1 MSIAPSGVDEYS
13 GAPVAKNRTVGYAF
27 ERSRSRPRAG
37 SGQVRPR
44 LRARAHIEWSSSRPR
59 SRVSTRAAPDE
70 HGRQQRDTEPA
81 ISGTDRDAPIDDAGS
96 DHALD
101 PIFHPRGVAVVG
113 VSTQP
118 GPGGRLGGIFLNALL
133 DLGYEKEHALYAVN
147 PKMTEVR
154 GVPCYPSV
162 LDCPDPLDHVISQ
175 IPAEGVPELVE
186 HCIQRGLRSLH
197 FFTAGLSETGDEEL
211 IRQERALVERA
222 RNAGM
227 RLIGPNCMGLYV
239 PSVGLSFNSN
249 SPKEPGNVF
258 MLSQSGA
265 NAGAIIEGL
274 GRRGLRFSKGVSYG
288 NAADLRAHDFL
299 DYALHDPAT
308 ELVVAYIEGPR
319 DGRAFFEALR
329 RLARV
334 KPTIVLKGGISEDGA
349 RAARSHTGSLAGSIE
364 VFDALCRQAGAMR
377 VRTLD
382 DLLDLAVAATSE
394 LRGVQGRR
402 VTLIGAGGGY
412 AVLSSDQMAMEGLQ
426 VPWLPEDVQEALHE
440 FIPIAGT
447 SVRNPVDANFGR
459 DHPMDFQ
466 GDRELT
472 RRAFELIARAPTT
485 DLIFTTVG
493 TRWSR
498 DPDQSAEGRQRRLAD
513 TTDELVRIS
522 KRSGVPIALVLRED
536 SIEEAGRPAYQRG
549 IGVFPTLE
557 RAARAVATLLEWR
570 KRREGLPELFE
581 R

>member
-1 MSIAPSGVDEYS
+1 
-13 GAPVAKNRTVGYAF
+13 
-27 ERSRSRPRAG
+27 
-37 SGQVRPR
+37 
-44 LRARAHIEWSSSRPR
+44 
-59 SRVSTRAAPDE
+59 
-70 HGRQQRDTEPA
+70 
-81 ISGTDRDAPIDDAGS
+81 
-96 DHALD
+96 
-101 PIFHPRGVAVVG
+101 
-113 VSTQP
+113 
-118 GPGGRLGGIFLNALL
+118 
-133 DLGYEKEHALYAVN
+133 
-147 PKMTEVR
+147 
-154 GVPCYPSV
+154 
-162 LDCPDPLDHVISQ
+162 
-175 IPAEGVPELVE
+175 
-186 HCIQRGLRSLH
+186 
-197 FFTAGLSETGDEEL
+197 
-211 IRQERALVERA
+211 
-222 RNAGM
+222 
-227 RLIGPNCMGLYV
+227 
-239 PSVGLSFNSN
+239 
-249 SPKEPGNVF
+249 

-447 SVRNPVDANFGR
+447 SVRNPVDANFGPR
-459 DHPMDFQ
+459 PSDGLPRRSRADAPSVRADRESADHGPDLHHRGDALEPGPRSERGGGASGGSPTPPTNSCASASEAGCRSRSCCAKTASRRRAGWPTSVALASSRPSSGPRARWRRSSNGASAARGSQ
-466 GDRELT
+466 SCSSASRVLKKDWRGDRQEH
-472 RRAFELIARAPTT
+472 
-485 DLIFTTVG
+485 
-493 TRWSR
+493 
-498 DPDQSAEGRQRRLAD
+498 
-513 TTDELVRIS
+513 
-522 KRSGVPIALVLRED
+522 
-536 SIEEAGRPAYQRG
+536 GRPLG
-549 IGVFPTLE
+549 
-557 RAARAVATLLEWR
+557 
-570 KRREGLPELFE
+570 
-581 R
+581 